1 MGHYP
6 IKCIRCSHIMS
17 NETVLFDT
25 QDAGLKMSEMLN
37 ADHGEAV
44 QRDFAPE
51 VPMESAPAAARS
63 IWDAD
68 DDDDITTSAQ
78 AEQSASTLSRFMTI
92 SAIHKFCESNRLDSC
107 EPKWQQVYITPD
119 FRTDDPSDLLV
130 GVTFQKEKGGAKVY
144 ANRRF
149 CPVCGCELPQLS
161 GSMPTYNL
169 TVMGTSSSG
178 KTVYLCALNWLL
190 SQSEGKLPYDA
201 NITCVSANKA
211 NNDLVNRS
219 RTLFTQGLLPGTTQI
234 VLTEPLTIQMTF
246 RMNYRGNVYTKKC
259 LVAMADMRGED
270 LVAQGG
276 ENLTMKGDYFSR
288 ADGFML
294 LVSPMN
300 MQYIKNLL
308 PESGTDTAD
317 VNAHQM
323 LMSNINEYILPFF
336 PNGVI
341 GAPCSIMMSKS
352 DILMQNANR
361 LGIPLS
367 NAVVAAE
374 PMYRYTGT
382 YFKNQDSG
390 TRTIVN
396 CDRPLY
402 NFLKNAFSQSY
413 FTSFSSL
420 GSNVTIAEDDRG
432 NQRIQN
438 PNLLHP
444 IRVVDPII
452 YLLIALGFL
461 PPYFQMEAG
470 PQYAHMNEEI
480 LIKWMQEHL

>member
-25 QDAGLKMSEMLN
+25 QDAGLKMTEMLN
-37 ADHGEAV
+37 ADRGEAV

-51 VPMESAPAAARS
+51 APVEAAPTAARS
-63 IWDAD
+63 IWDD
-68 DDDDITTSAQ
+68 DDDDDFGESAQ
-78 AEQSASTLSRFMTI
+78 AGQSVSTLSRFMTL
-92 SAIHKFCESNRLDSC
+92 SAIHKFCETNQLDPC
-107 EPKWQQVYITPD
+107 EPKWQQIYVTPD

-130 GVTFQKEKGGAKVY
+130 GVTFQKEKGGSKVY
-144 ANRRF
+144 ASRRF

-190 SQSEGKLPYDA
+190 SQSEGRLPYNA

-219 RTLFTQGLLPGTTQI
+219 RALFTQGLLPGTTQI

-246 RMNYRGNVYTKKC
+246 RSGDQIKKC

-270 LVAQGG
+270 LVAQDG
-276 ENLTMKGDYFSR
+276 ENLIMKGDYFSR

-300 MQYIKNLL
+300 MPYIKSLL
-308 PESGTDTAD
+308 PESGVDAAD
-317 VNAHQM
+317 VNVHQT

-336 PNGVI
+336 ANGVI
-341 GAPCSIMMSKS
+341 GAPCAIMMSKS
-352 DILMQNANR
+352 DILMQNAGR

-374 PMYRYTGT
+374 PQYRYTGT
-382 YFKNQDSG
+382 YFQNQDRG

-396 CDRPLY
+396 CDTPLY
-402 NFLKNAFSQSY
+402 HFLKNAFSRSY

-420 GSNVTIAEDDRG
+420 GNNVSIGEDERG
-432 NQRIQN
+432 NQRVQN
-438 PNLLHP
+438 PHLLHP

-452 YLLIALGFL
+452 YLLMSLGFL
-461 PPYFQMEAG
+461 PPYYQMEAG
-470 PQYAHMNEEI
+470 PQYARANEEI
-480 LIKWMQEHL
+480 LVKWMQEHL